1 MPSRAPPEIVSLKDQ
16 VDIVPRAR
24 SRQTT
29 RLLPT
34 LNARAWTHLLANT
47 LGLIA
52 SMLRRRP
59 GAAEDLLA
67 HLGRYLHEFVG
78 GAHPLVP
85 LATEVGSALSFLGL
99 ERARLGGRLR
109 VEVACAIE
117 ALTAQTPSVILQPL
131 VENAVRHGVALKAD
145 GGLVRICARV
155 GGGYLHIVVSDDG
168 AGWRR
173 DAPAARGAGWGLMG
187 IRLRL
192 TAVCGPRA
200 RLRVWTR
207 PDRGTIAAVTV
218 PQLRAGLA
226 APHAPPARR
235 HQS

>member
-1 MPSRAPPEIVSLKDQ
+1 MDIVS
-16 VDIVPRAR
+16 RAR

-34 LNARAWTHLLANT
+34 LNARARTHLLANT
-47 LGLIA
+47 LSLIA

-67 HLGRYLHEFVG
+67 HLGRYLHESVS
-78 GAHPLVP
+78 GAQPLVP

-109 VEVACAIE
+109 VEVMCADD
-117 ALTAQTPSVILQPL
+117 ALMAQTPSVILQPL
-131 VENAVRHGVALKAD
+131 VENAVRHGVALKPE

-155 GGGYLHIVVSDDG
+155 GRGHLHIVVSDDG

-173 DAPAARGAGWGLMG
+173 GAHRSQGAGWSTMG

-192 TAVCGPRA
+192 AALCGSRA

-207 PDRGTIAAVTV
+207 PDCGTIAAVTV
-218 PQLRAGLA
+218 PLLRAGI
-226 APHAPPARR
+226 APPSSPPPAQHASPAKWHRP
-235 HQS
+235 